1 MAICYLIPRYQEP
14 QRGKQRLSRHDMAM
28 PERVGV
34 FNVVNDESRCF
45 LKEVNDKIA
54 KQSKRI
60 LFRLFV
66 SGGGRKRYVK
76 FQKPPL
82 ESSEMNGKFIRLS
95 CF

>member
-14 QRGKQRLSRHDMAM
+14 QRCKQRLLRHDMAM

-54 KQSKRI
+54 KQSEDSFSPFC
-60 LFRLFV
+60 FR
-66 SGGGRKRYVK
+66 GGGGASNFKSHLGV
-76 FQKPPL
+76 
-82 ESSEMNGKFIRLS
+82 I
-95 CF
+95 